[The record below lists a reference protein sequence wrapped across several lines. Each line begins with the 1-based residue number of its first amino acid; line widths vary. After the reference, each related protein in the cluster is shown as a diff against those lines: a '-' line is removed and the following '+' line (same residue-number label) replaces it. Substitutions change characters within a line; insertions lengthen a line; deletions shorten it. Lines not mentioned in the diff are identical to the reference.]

1 MLELGNGW
9 APAVADDAAELNL
22 IQEKERLST
31 DDRDYW
37 IGGLAY
43 DPVQN
48 EGKFQ
53 IKLMFQQFNKV
64 SMGFV
69 HAAINNSL

>member
-1 MLELGNGW
+1 MLFLELGTGW
-9 APAVADDAAELNL
+9 APAVADDAAELKL
-22 IQEKERLST
+22 IQEKERIST

-43 DPVQN
+43 DKVQN

-53 IKLMFQQFNKV
+53 NKLMPQQINKV
-64 SMGFV
+64 EYGICSCS
-69 HAAINNSL
+69 HK

>member
-1 MLELGNGW
+1 MLELGTGW
-9 APAVADDAAELNL
+9 APAVADDAAELKL
-22 IQEKERLST
+22 IQEQERIST

-43 DPVQN
+43 DPVQD
-48 EGKFQ
+48 EGEFQ
-53 IKLMFQQFNKV
+53 IKLMPQQINNV

-69 HAAINNSL
+69 HAAIKSTL

>member
-1 MLELGNGW
+1 MY
-9 APAVADDAAELNL
+9 AAELNL
-22 IQEKERLST
+22 IQEQERIST

-48 EGKFQ
+48 EGIFQ
-53 IKLMFQQFNKV
+53 IKLTPQQINNV
-64 SMGFV
+64 NMGIV
-69 HAAINNSL
+69 HAAINSSL